1 MSIVVIK
8 PGMLSTIQDEGR
20 WQYQRLGV
28 GVTGAMDP
36 SALRLA
42 NILVG
47 NSRILPCLEITLTGP
62 TLRFDSNACIA
73 ITGAF
78 LSPHIDN
85 KPIQNNRSYILTP
98 GQTLS
103 FKSSPD
109 NTGVR
114 AYLAVFGGLKGN
126 KVLNSFSTDLKSTL
140 GGIQGR
146 ALQKDDIIELNG
158 RFRSRHILEIKQFI
172 ASRSLYLTSGLGI
185 QPRQTLRVI
194 PGTHFAKFT
203 DDSIHQ
209 FLDTEYKISAQSD
222 RMGYRLQGCS
232 LNLAEPLQIYS
243 EPTSFG
249 TIQVPPD
256 GNPIVLM
263 ADRQSTGGYPK
274 LANVITADLGYLA
287 QSLPGQSVRFS
298 LTTIDEAQKIW
309 AERNA
314 RFKQLQ
320 VQLRD
325 TVDFLTD
332 KFTYF

>member
-8 PGMLSTIQDEGR
+8 PGMLSTIQDIGR
-20 WQYQRLGV
+20 WQYQGLGV

-42 NILVG
+42 NILAG
-47 NSRILPCLEITLTGP
+47 NTSILPCLEITLTGP

-85 KPIQNNRSYILTP
+85 EPIQNNRAYILTP

-109 NTGVR
+109 NTGAR

-126 KVLNSFSTDLKSTL
+126 KVLNSFSTDLKSKL

-146 ALQKDDIIELNG
+146 PLQKDDIIELNG

-172 ASRSLYLTSGLGI
+172 ASRSLYLSSGLGI
-185 QPRQTLRVI
+185 QARQTLRVI
-194 PGTHFAKFT
+194 PGSHFSKFT
-203 DDSIHQ
+203 SEAIHQ
-209 FLDTEYKISAQSD
+209 FLNNEFKINPQSD
-222 RMGYRLQGCS
+222 RMGYRLQGNI
-232 LNLAEPLQIYS
+232 LTLKEPLQIYS
-243 EPTSFG
+243 EPTAFG

-274 LANVITADLGYLA
+274 IANVITADLGYLA
-287 QSLPGQSVRFS
+287 QALPGQGIRFS
-298 LTTIDEAQKIW
+298 LISIEEAQSIW
-309 AERNA
+309 TERINF
-314 RFKQLQ
+314 FKQLQ
-320 VQLRD
+320 TQLRD